1 MPWSEVSVMDLRLEF
16 VMLAR
21 QPGANVAALCRRFGI
36 SRKTGY
42 KWLRRVGSRNP
53 CRPSSTPPSIRSAAS
68 SMADGSA
75 SRARRSNCPRHSPD
89 TRSVS
94 CPPPAT
100 ASGTSS
106 SRAAIS
112 PNSTGDR
119 AQQKLLPMSPNT
131 CNPCLRSVHPA
142 RGRELLVPGSGGGP
156 RSSRLRCFERLACR
170 AGNRRR
176 SVRIRYFERQGGDAF
191 LRVPSESR
199 SHAVHEGH
207 CHGTEINPAQISRFK
222 DSPIAEGGA

>member
-1 MPWSEVSVMDLRLEF
+1 MDLRLEF

-131 CNPCLRSVHPA
+131 CNPCLRSVHLLGGRNNLDRLYFSSPLQGGEIFRA
-142 RGRELLVPGSGGGP
+142 RIPPINRPYPRGRPAAP
-156 RSSRLRCFERLACR
+156 RDRREFRQACR
-170 AGNRRR
+170 SPGCVQNR
-176 SVRIRYFERQGGDAF
+176 G
-191 LRVPSESR
+191 P
-199 SHAVHEGH
+199 
-207 CHGTEINPAQISRFK
+207 
-222 DSPIAEGGA
+222 

>member
-131 CNPCLRSVHPA
+131 CNPCLRSVHQN
-142 RGRELLVPGSGGGP
+142 RGGVRGGEIGDSYPNWAYGLPCALPWKSPWCVCLNRGGG
-156 RSSRLRCFERLACR
+156 RSWLLKQALIRRLRCQT
-170 AGNRRR
+170 R
-176 SVRIRYFERQGGDAF
+176 STV
-191 LRVPSESR
+191 
-199 SHAVHEGH
+199 
-207 CHGTEINPAQISRFK
+207 
-222 DSPIAEGGA
+222 

>member
-75 SRARRSNCPRHSPD
+75 SRARRSNCPRAFAGYP
-89 TRSVS
+89 V
-94 CPPPAT
+94 
-100 ASGTSS
+100 G
-106 SRAAIS
+106 
-112 PNSTGDR
+112 
-119 AQQKLLPMSPNT
+119 LLPTTRDGIWN
-131 CNPCLRSVHPA
+131 VIFA
-142 RGRELLVPGSGGGP
+142 
-156 RSSRLRCFERLACR
+156 SRHIAQLDR
-170 AGNRRR
+170 
-176 SVRIRYFERQGGDAF
+176 RQGTTKT
-191 LRVPSESR
+191 VTHVSE
-199 SHAVHEGH
+199 HL
-207 CHGTEINPAQISRFK
+207 
-222 DSPIAEGGA
+222 

>member
-131 CNPCLRSVHPA
+131 CNPCLRSVHDP
-142 RGRELLVPGSGGGP
+142 GGGISYP
-156 RSSRLRCFERLACR
+156 QRSSRAARRRRSGHRKHTSSRLRPPTPM
-170 AGNRRR
+170 
-176 SVRIRYFERQGGDAF
+176 S
-191 LRVPSESR
+191 RVASSTPPRCS
-199 SHAVHEGH
+199 
-207 CHGTEINPAQISRFK
+207 
-222 DSPIAEGGA
+222 

>member
-1 MPWSEVSVMDLRLEF
+1 MDLRLEF

-131 CNPCLRSVHPA
+131 CNPCLRSVQT
-142 RGRELLVPGSGGGP
+142 GGGTGGGDLKVVEAIGSNSTDSAFVSRI
-156 RSSRLRCFERLACR
+156 RSSKYT
-170 AGNRRR
+170 G
-176 SVRIRYFERQGGDAF
+176 
-191 LRVPSESR
+191 
-199 SHAVHEGH
+199 SHCSADL
-207 CHGTEINPAQISRFK
+207 ISQ
-222 DSPIAEGGA
+222 SP